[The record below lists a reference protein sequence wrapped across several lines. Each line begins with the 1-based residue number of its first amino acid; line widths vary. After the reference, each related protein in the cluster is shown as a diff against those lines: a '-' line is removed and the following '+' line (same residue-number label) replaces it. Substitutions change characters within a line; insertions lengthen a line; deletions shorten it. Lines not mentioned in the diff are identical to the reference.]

1 MTISFR
7 IIHRA
12 EQMGGLGG
20 TVRLGLDVRTI
31 GQRISR
37 RPRNKLFTKS
47 ETIMGTQENRNE
59 AAAKRAKRDLERV
72 NAQGDTIGTSA
83 AARMATKMGDRFKAS
98 DVDQDDKIEVLG
110 TRIGR
115 GLGLIAFIGLAI
127 YLFITYVLN

>member
-1 MTISFR
+1 
-7 IIHRA
+7 
-12 EQMGGLGG
+12 
-20 TVRLGLDVRTI
+20 
-31 GQRISR
+31 
-37 RPRNKLFTKS
+37 
-47 ETIMGTQENRNE
+47 MGTQESKND
-59 AAAKRAKRDLERV
+59 AAVNRAKRDLERV